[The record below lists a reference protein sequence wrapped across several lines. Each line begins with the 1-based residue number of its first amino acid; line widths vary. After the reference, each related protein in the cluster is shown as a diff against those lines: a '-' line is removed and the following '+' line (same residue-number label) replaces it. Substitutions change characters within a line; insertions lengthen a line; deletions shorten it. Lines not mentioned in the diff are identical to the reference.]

1 MVMKPAAFEYSRP
14 QTLEEALSLLGDEV
28 RPIAG
33 GQSLVPMMALR
44 LVTPTRLVDLSQLV
58 ELRATE
64 IQPDVIRIGA
74 LTRWRDILSDARLE
88 QKHPL
93 LVEAVRHTAHYQ
105 IRNRGTVGGSCCHAD
120 PAAEMPAIAMTCEAE
135 FEVVSRRGRR
145 IIPAQDF
152 FVGAF
157 TTALA
162 SDELLLAVRL
172 PAWRSERR
180 HGFRELARRQ
190 GDFAIAGCALFYDQ
204 ERGYC
209 RHPHVGV
216 FGVADTPVRVR
227 EVEAILADRQVT
239 DEVICEASRV
249 LRDAIAPPSDL
260 HATSD
265 YRRALLG
272 VLLER
277 ALQAASCDRPD
288 GVP

>member
-1 MVMKPAAFEYSRP
+1 MKPAPFEYSRP
-14 QTLEEALSLLGDEV
+14 KTIHEALSLLGDEV

-58 ELRATE
+58 ELRGTE

-74 LTRWRDILSDARLE
+74 LTRWCDILSDARLE
-88 QKHPL
+88 QYQPL

-120 PAAEMPAIAMTCEAE
+120 PSAEMPAIALTCEAE
-135 FEVVSRRGRR
+135 FEVLSQRGRR
-145 IIPAQDF
+145 IIPAHDF
-152 FVGAF
+152 FAGAF

-162 SDELLLAVRL
+162 PDELLLSIRL
-172 PAWRSERR
+172 PPWPSARR

-209 RHPHVGV
+209 RDPHVGV
-216 FGVADTPVRVR
+216 FGVADTPLRVR
-227 EVEAILADRQVT
+227 EVEAVLADRQVT
-239 DEVICEASRV
+239 DEVIREASRV
-249 LRDAIAPPSDL
+249 LQGAIAPPSDL

-277 ALQAASCDRPD
+277 ALQAASGARPD
-288 GVP
+288 SLT

>member
-1 MVMKPAAFEYSRP
+1 MKAAAFEYSRP
-14 QTLEEALSLLGDEV
+14 KTLDEALALLGDEV

-58 ELRATE
+58 ELRGTE
-64 IQPDVIRIGA
+64 IKPDVIRIGA
-74 LTRWRDILSDARLE
+74 LTRWCDILSDARLE
-88 QKHPL
+88 QHHPL

-135 FEVVSRRGRR
+135 FEVVSRRGQR
-145 IIPAQDF
+145 IIPAHNF
-152 FVGAF
+152 FAGAF

-162 SDELLLAVRL
+162 PDELLLSVRL
-172 PAWRSERR
+172 PRWRGERR

-204 ERGYC
+204 EGGYC

-216 FGVADTPVRVR
+216 FGVADTALRVR
-227 EVEAILADRQVT
+227 EVEAVLVDRQVT
-239 DEVICEASRV
+239 DDVIREASRV
-249 LRDAIAPPSDL
+249 LQDAVAPPSDV
-260 HATSD
+260 HGTSD

-272 VLLER
+272 VLCER
-277 ALQAASCDRPD
+277 ALQAASCGRPESA
-288 GVP
+288 P